1 MCPKRRFESF
11 RSDDFCCYQYFLL
24 LFESACRKMGAFIL
38 SKFVLL
44 FTQNKNPGGG
54 LKICQKAIK
63 TIIAELKNQNQRLI
77 MEIIR
82 GEVILTIE
90 RLVQGRNQLRDIKS
104 KVII

>member
-1 MCPKRRFESF
+1 
-11 RSDDFCCYQYFLL
+11 
-24 LFESACRKMGAFIL
+24 MGAFIL

-90 RLVQGRNQLRDIKS
+90 RLAQGRNQLRDIKS